1 MLVVE
6 NLQVKFGGVL
16 ALAGVSFSVQPGTI
30 TSLIGPNGAGKTTA
44 FNAITGY
51 LRPTRGRVAWQGE
64 PIAGRR
70 PCEIARRG
78 VVRTFQRTSVFP
90 TLSVFDNVRTGLH
103 LRGTAGV
110 WSILGRTRRVSAEER
125 RLAAA
130 ADELLAFVGLAHRRD
145 ERAGELPYGEQRLVE
160 LAVALAA
167 RPRLL
172 LLDEPAAGMTGA
184 EKDRLI
190 ALIRKIRGGDV
201 TVLVV
206 EHDMRL
212 VMGISE
218 TVIVLNHG
226 RVIAEG
232 ARATVPSRRCG
243 GWISRCSRASS
254 SACSAPTAPASRPR
268 CVRSP
273 GCCGRAPDASS
284 STAPRSRAAIRP
296 RCSARGSRTAP
307 RAGVSFPI

>member
-6 NLQVKFGGVL
+6 NRQVEFGGAL
-16 ALAGVSFSVQPGTI
+16 ALSGVSFSVQPGTI

-64 PIAGRR
+64 PITGRR

-110 WSILGRTRRVSAEER
+110 WSILGRTRRVSAEDR

-130 ADELLAFVGLAHRRD
+130 ADRVVAFVCLAHRRD

-172 LLDEPAAGMTGA
+172 LLGGPAAG
-184 EKDRLI
+184 
-190 ALIRKIRGGDV
+190 
-201 TVLVV
+201 
-206 EHDMRL
+206 
-212 VMGISE
+212 
-218 TVIVLNHG
+218 
-226 RVIAEG
+226 
-232 ARATVPSRRCG
+232 
-243 GWISRCSRASS
+243 
-254 SACSAPTAPASRPR
+254 
-268 CVRSP
+268 
-273 GCCGRAPDASS
+273 
-284 STAPRSRAAIRP
+284 RAAL
-296 RCSARGSRTAP
+296 
-307 RAGVSFPI
+307 